1 MTQTSLVLVLTVSTL
16 LVACGDKGNEAGA
29 AKSSNEST
37 TATSANSKV
46 TNFIGT
52 WGGSGKGALGTC
64 GKDPVVIT
72 QNEVAVGKDRF
83 PITFDATGDIPLAG
97 GATALRSQDK
107 ETLIY
112 LNSDGLELDM
122 KRCK

>member
-1 MTQTSLVLVLTVSTL
+1 MNMKIIAAICLVSGV
-16 LVACGDKGNEAGA
+16 LVACGDKEKEAGVGKNTA
-29 AKSSNEST
+29 EVPQT
-37 TATSANSKV
+37 PPATSKL
-46 TNFIGT
+46 TNFLGT
-52 WGGSGKGALGTC
+52 WGGSGEGALGIC

-72 QNEVAVGKDRF
+72 QDQVAVGKEKF
-83 PITFDATGDIPLAG
+83 PISFDATGDIPLAG

-107 ETLIY
+107 DTLVY